1 MIEQMQLGYLTDY
14 EQKGMLHMRYSL
26 PSYKAENRGSYC
38 LMKWK
43 KYAKGILSF
52 LITVVLVILGIVLG
66 IQFLK
71 FFMPFV
77 IGWFIALIA
86 NPLVRILERKL
97 KVARKHTS
105 MLLIIGVLAALVGAF
120 YLVGSK
126 TAKEVGILIEQA
138 PEIYSS
144 VREDFQNAGKNLDK
158 LLDELPQS
166 VQDSVDDFEKSIG
179 EFTGDAV
186 GKLSQITVNQAGDIA
201 KSLPNILISIIFS
214 VLSAYFFIADRD
226 RILEFGRANTPQII
240 QEKWKMFS
248 DSLKGVFGGYFKAQ
262 FKIMGVIA
270 LILFAGFLI
279 LGVKFAIVVAIL
291 IAFLDMLPFFG
302 TGTALIPWAVFQLFS
317 GDVRLAVGL
326 VILYLVTQLV
336 RRIIE
341 PKLVGDSIGVN
352 PLLTLIFMYIG
363 YRISGVLGMILAVPI
378 GAIVI
383 NFYKAGIFDGPIN
396 GLKEAA
402 DDFIKWLYR
411 DERTS

>member
-1 MIEQMQLGYLTDY
+1 MSDEVEKIC
-14 EQKGMLHMRYSL
+14 KGNLIFSHY
-26 PSYKAENRGSYC
+26 GSAGDTWHCAGHPVPEVFY
-38 LMKWK
+38 
-43 KYAKGILSF
+43 
-52 LITVVLVILGIVLG
+52 
-66 IQFLK
+66 
-71 FFMPFV
+71 
-77 IGWFIALIA
+77 LIA

-341 PKLVGDSIGVN
+341 PKLVGDSIGIN

>member
-1 MIEQMQLGYLTDY
+1 M
-14 EQKGMLHMRYSL
+14 
-26 PSYKAENRGSYC
+26 NC
-38 LMKWK
+38 K

-166 VQDSVDDFEKSIG
+166 VQESVDDFEKSIG